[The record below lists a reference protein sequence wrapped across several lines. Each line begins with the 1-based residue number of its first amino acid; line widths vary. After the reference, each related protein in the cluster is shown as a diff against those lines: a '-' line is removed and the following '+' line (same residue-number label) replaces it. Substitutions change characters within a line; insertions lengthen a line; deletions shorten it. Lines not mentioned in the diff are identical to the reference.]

1 LIRLPVNKGARDKH
15 SRRNNNFYLYSLN
28 LHNKNK
34 LIPTKTC
41 TSSKRV
47 EIQNRGEKEMAQ
59 TKLGGGRTGWTW
71 EEGRFNLPPP
81 TPRSFPLFKSAV
93 QYMVILA
100 MLTRLDKKKH

>member
-1 LIRLPVNKGARDKH
+1 LIRLPVNTGARDKH
-15 SRRNNNFYLYSLN
+15 SRRNNNFYLYCLN

-59 TKLGGGRTGWTW
+59 TKLGGGRKRKAGSRENRMDLGRREIYAPPLPVPSPSSNLLANTW
-71 EEGRFNLPPP
+71 
-81 TPRSFPLFKSAV
+81 
-93 QYMVILA
+93 
-100 MLTRLDKKKH
+100 

>member
-1 LIRLPVNKGARDKH
+1 LIRLPVNTGARDKH
-15 SRRNNNFYLYSLN
+15 RRRNNNFYLYCLN

-41 TSSKRV
+41 TRSKRV

-71 EEGRFNLPPP
+71 EEGRFNPPVP
-81 TPRSFPLFKSAV
+81 SPSSNL
-93 QYMVILA
+93 LA
-100 MLTRLDKKKH
+100 NTW